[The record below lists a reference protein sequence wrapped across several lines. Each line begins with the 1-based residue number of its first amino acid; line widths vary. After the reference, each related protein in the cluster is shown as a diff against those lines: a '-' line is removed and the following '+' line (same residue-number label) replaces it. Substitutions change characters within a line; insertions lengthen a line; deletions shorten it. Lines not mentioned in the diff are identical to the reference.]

1 MPIRAVLF
9 DLDNTI
15 YPASNGLMGTI
26 DRRIGEFL
34 ERSLGLT
41 TEDSLR
47 LRRQYYAE
55 FGTTLRGLQHHHTQV
70 EVESYLQYVHD
81 LALDA
86 FLASDER
93 LGAILEA
100 LPARKAIFTNS
111 PREHAERV
119 LQTLGIAHHFERIF
133 DLRFFDF
140 SCKPDPTCYARV
152 LQELRVDGP
161 ETALIEDTAQNLV
174 PARQLDMTTILIA
187 DPPHSSEL
195 ADYVV
200 SDIVAALEVAQRLI
214 ASRSPARRGPGRLH
228 RGEEQR
234 P

>member
-26 DRRIGEFL
+26 DKRIGEFL

-41 TEDSLR
+41 PEESLR

-55 FGTTLRGLQHHHTQV
+55 FGTTLRGLQHHHTHV

-93 LGAILEA
+93 LGAMLES

-119 LQTLGIAHHFERIF
+119 LQTLGIAQHFERIF

-140 SCKPDPTCYARV
+140 TCKPDPSCYARV
-152 LQELRVDGP
+152 LQELGVDGR
-161 ETALIEDTAQNLV
+161 ETALLEDTAQNLG
-174 PARQLDMTTILIA
+174 PARQLGMTTILIA
-187 DPPHSSEL
+187 HPVCPHEL

-200 SDIVAALEVAQRLI
+200 TDIVAAVEVAQRLI
-214 ASRSPARRGPGRLH
+214 ASRPPARRKLGRV
-228 RGEEQR
+228 RIGEDRR

>member
-1 MPIRAVLF
+1 MAIQVVLF

-41 TEDSLR
+41 PEESLR

-55 FGTTLRGLQHHHTQV
+55 FGTTLRGLQHHHTHL

-86 FLASDER
+86 FLVSDER
-93 LGAILEA
+93 LGAVLEA

-119 LQTLGIAHHFERIF
+119 LRTLGIAQHFEHIF

-140 SCKPDPTCYARV
+140 TCKPDPSCYARV
-152 LQELRVDGP
+152 LQELGVDGR
-161 ETALIEDTAQNLV
+161 ETALIEDTAPNLG
-174 PARQLDMTTILIA
+174 PARQLGMATILIA
-187 DPPHSSEL
+187 DPVCAHEL

-200 SDIVAALEVAQRLI
+200 SDVVAAVEVARRLI
-214 ASRSPARRGPGRLH
+214 ASRHPSRRKAGPVRI
-228 RGEEQR
+228 GEDRR